1 MAKTKVKSRFKLTKI
16 PPKAIEIAHLGIQD
30 GILDRD
36 AGVNTALQTLYFHIC
51 LTKHMRDDSFT
62 KDILD
67 SLRDLCGE
75 ITSEPETNSMLV

>member
-1 MAKTKVKSRFKLTKI
+1 VAKTKVKSRFKLTKI
-16 PPKAIEIAHLGIQD
+16 PSKAIEVACESVKD
-30 GILDRD
+30 GLLDRA
-36 AGVNTALQTLYFHIC
+36 AGTNIALQTLYFHIN
-51 LTKHMRDDSFT
+51 LAKHMRDDHFT